1 MYLATTNR
9 NITSEELKSIFRQ
22 LKQQNVNFVIDSW
35 NLNNIIFIDS
45 PVKYNGIASLIKI
58 LEEFEIKTLTDI
70 AEHLSK
76 YKIKE
81 IHAKIRKDLKFHEKA
96 IEDRFL
102 RKNKF
107 NPQGIVLYL
116 EAKTKGDKTAIRI
129 GEIINPELPNQNQDV
144 RIDLLLENSTNIQ
157 EIADFLR
164 LSVALQCTVYFKNYF
179 AIDEK
184 ISQAKKLF
192 KSNKTN
198 YKQIKSINEVKDYFL
213 IGFSLWGKDSEKS
226 LFKAKAGK
234 ILLLFGNEERGLLKE
249 TMDSCKLVVHLGP
262 KSSEP
267 LRANQAAAYAVGVL
281 NNNK

>member
-22 LKQQNVNFVIDSW
+22 LKQQNVNFVVDSW
-35 NLNNIIFIDS
+35 NLNNIIFLDS

-58 LEEFEIKTLTDI
+58 IEEFEIKTLTDI

-81 IHAKIRKDLKFHEKA
+81 IHAKIRKDLKFHAKA

-107 NPQGIVLYL
+107 DPQGIVLYL

-129 GEIINPELPNQNQDV
+129 GEIINPELAQSTETK
-144 RIDLLLENSTNIQ
+144 IDLLLENSTNVQ

-164 LSVALQCTVYFKNYF
+164 LSVALQCTAYFKNEF
-179 AIDEK
+179 SIEAK
-184 ISQAKKLF
+184 ILQAKKLF

-198 YKQIKSINEVKDYFL
+198 YKQIKSIGAIKDYFL

-226 LFKAKAGK
+226 LFKVNASK

-249 TMDSCKLVVHLGP
+249 TMDSCNLVVHLGP

-267 LRANQAAAYAVGVL
+267 MRANQAAAYAVGIL
-281 NNNK
+281 NNRK

>member
-22 LKQQNVNFVIDSW
+22 LKQQNVNFVVDSW
-35 NLNNIIFIDS
+35 NLNNIIFLDS
-45 PVKYNGIASLIKI
+45 PVKYNGIASLIK
-58 LEEFEIKTLTDI
+58 LLDEFEIETLTDI

-81 IHAKIRKDLKFHEKA
+81 IHAKIRKDLKFHAKA

-107 NPQGIVLYL
+107 DPQGIVLYL

-129 GEIINPELPNQNQDV
+129 GEIITQESPNQNQDV
-144 RIDLLLENSTNIQ
+144 RIDLLLENSTNVQ

-164 LSVALQCTVYFKNYF
+164 LSVALQCTAYFKNSLP
-179 AIDEK
+179 INDK
-184 ISQAKKLF
+184 IFLAKKLF
-192 KSNKTN
+192 KSNKIN
-198 YKQIKSINEVKDYFL
+198 YKQIKNLNEVKDYFL
-213 IGFSLWGKDSEKS
+213 IGFSLWGKDPEKS
-226 LFKAKAGK
+226 LLKTSQKRL
-234 ILLLFGNEERGLLKE
+234 LLLFGNEERGLLKE
-249 TMDSCKLVVHLGP
+249 TMDSCSLVIHLGP

-267 LRANQAAAYAVGVL
+267 MRANQAAAYAVGIL
-281 NNNK
+281 NNRK